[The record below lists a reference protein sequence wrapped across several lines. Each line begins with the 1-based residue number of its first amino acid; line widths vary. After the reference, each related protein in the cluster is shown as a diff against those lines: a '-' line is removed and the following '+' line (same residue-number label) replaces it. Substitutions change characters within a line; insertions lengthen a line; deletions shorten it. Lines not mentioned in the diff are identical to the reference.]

1 MQHQLVRLQGRYNAK
16 IFSDYFASASEVA
29 GHRDHWAVQSQFGII
44 FKCKL
49 MDFEVA
55 NLIFR
60 KLYYKRLC
68 LMNDGFKFNF
78 LKILNQAPSM
88 I

>member
-55 NLIFR
+55 N
-60 KLYYKRLC
+60 
-68 LMNDGFKFNF
+68 
-78 LKILNQAPSM
+78 
-88 I
+88 